1 MKLIFRIFAG
11 SFLVFLGVAGVSYM
25 QKRFDDGDEKK
36 ALAALTAL
44 AAKTQGLPDP
54 ASCRAEMESRVK
66 GDVRVSCGERSW
78 IVNVLSAKI
87 AEEHGSPSP

>member
-1 MKLIFRIFAG
+1 MKLIFRIIAG

-36 ALAALTAL
+36 AVEALTA
-44 AAKTQGLPDP
+44 KLPDLP
-54 ASCRAEMESRVK
+54 DSASCHAEMESRVK
-66 GDVRVSCGERSW
+66 GDVRVICGERSW

-87 AEEHGSPSP
+87 AEER